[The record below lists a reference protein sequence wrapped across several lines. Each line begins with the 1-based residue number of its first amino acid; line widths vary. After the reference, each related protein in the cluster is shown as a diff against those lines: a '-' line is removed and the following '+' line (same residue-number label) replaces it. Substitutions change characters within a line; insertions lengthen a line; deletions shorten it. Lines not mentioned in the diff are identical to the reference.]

1 MIKNKTLNHKPAKKM
16 FIDQTN
22 KQTKLL
28 NIK

>member
-1 MIKNKTLNHKPAKKM
+1 MMENNRLNHKPAEKM